1 LSPIRESPLAHKR
14 LGSFPDMLASEL
26 VLMLVPLQLRM
37 KLMFYL
43 KVPKWALRLAQ
54 NLIQMERRLA
64 PMLVCRKV
72 SRFSQQLMNVM
83 V

>member
-1 LSPIRESPLAHKR
+1 MRESPLAHKR
-14 LGSFPDMLASEL
+14 LGSFPDELASEL
-26 VLMLVPLQLRM
+26 VLMLVPLHLRM
-37 KLMFYL
+37 ELMFYL

-72 SRFSQQLMNVM
+72 SRLAQRLMRM
-83 V
+83 MA